1 VTLITTVTGHMATLK
16 FLYQGLRVRRAV
28 ERIYNKQTQPVAY
41 LHIVDRYYILHEPS
55 TWHYTS
61 INHFSREISRL
72 LQMIANLQV
81 QKTKKVRLYVSPW
94 RCVDEISKS

>member
-61 INHFSREISRL
+61 INNFSREISRS
-72 LQMIANLQV
+72 LQMIGLLQA
-81 QKTKKVRLYVSPW
+81 QMTKRSTSVNFAFT
-94 RCVDEISKS
+94 CIDGISKS